1 MKLSGFS
8 FVRNGIKLYY
18 PVVETI
24 KSILP
29 LVDEF
34 VIAVGKGDE
43 DDTSRKKIEEINS
56 PKIRIIDTVWEER
69 YFKKGIINAMQ
80 TNVAKMECTGD
91 WLFYC
96 CRQMK

>member
-43 DDTSRKKIEEINS
+43 DDTSRKKS
-56 PKIRIIDTVWEER
+56 
-69 YFKKGIINAMQ
+69 KK
-80 TNVAKMECTGD
+80 
-91 WLFYC
+91 
-96 CRQMK
+96 

>member
-43 DDTSRKKIEEINS
+43 DDTSRKKNRRNKLSEDSDN
-56 PKIRIIDTVWEER
+56 
-69 YFKKGIINAMQ
+69 
-80 TNVAKMECTGD
+80 
-91 WLFYC
+91 
-96 CRQMK
+96 